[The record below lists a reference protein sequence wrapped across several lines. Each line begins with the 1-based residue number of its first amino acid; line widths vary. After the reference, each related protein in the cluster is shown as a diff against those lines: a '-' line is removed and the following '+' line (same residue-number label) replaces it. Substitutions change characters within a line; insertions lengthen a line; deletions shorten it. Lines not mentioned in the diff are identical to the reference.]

1 MATWNGP
8 NETHG
13 LGEEGSSRSS
23 GTRWGGGGGGATAQ
37 NEPEEG
43 ERTTPRVTHTPPP
56 AHVTEAGPLSH
67 ASSISLFRG
76 QDEPIL
82 LTRLHV

>member
-13 LGEEGSSRSS
+13 LGEEGSRRSS
-23 GTRWGGGGGGATAQ
+23 GPRWGGCAATAQ

-43 ERTTPRVTHTPPP
+43 ERTTPRGGRRGPPRP
-56 AHVTEAGPLSH
+56 RDRSGATVACQRRITLPGP
-67 ASSISLFRG
+67 G
-76 QDEPIL
+76 
-82 LTRLHV
+82 

>member
-13 LGEEGSSRSS
+13 LGEEGSRRSS
-23 GTRWGGGGGGATAQ
+23 GPRWGGAALPQ
-37 NEPEEG
+37 
-43 ERTTPRVTHTPPP
+43 PRMSPRRGSGPPPGDPHPPP

-67 ASSISLFRG
+67 ASAVSLFRG

>member
-13 LGEEGSSRSS
+13 LGKEGSSRSS
-23 GTRWGGGGGGATAQ
+23 GTRWGGGATAQ

-43 ERTTPRVTHTPPP
+43 ERTTP
-56 AHVTEAGPLSH
+56 G
-67 ASSISLFRG
+67 
-76 QDEPIL
+76 
-82 LTRLHV
+82 